1 MPFCPPAR
9 TFSFSPLPSQRPF
22 CTEAALQQ
30 NIRQGGRCQ
39 PEGKEAGPRDSRTRP
54 LLSARQRSG
63 ATPPPRAM
71 QHSPAPAVLVTTR
84 QIQNV
89 HTGLD
94 LSVPEYQEIHGK
106 MMSGHVEYRIV
117 VVTRLAAFKSAK
129 HKPEDVVQFM
139 VSKKYSE
146 IEELYQRLAAR
157 YPQASL
163 PLLPRKLLFVG
174 ESDIC
179 ERRAMFNDIMK
190 FISKHEDLATS
201 PELLE
206 FLGTKSTSAIDF
218 KGKNIPDDK
227 EKEDEENEA
236 LDFFKE
242 EKTPDLISQLSS
254 VENAKKGGEKEKEE
268 EEEEEEDLDPLG
280 IIRTKKKKKVSA
292 PAPPTKEEKP
302 KLTIFEEEVDPD
314 EGLFGPEK
322 DFSSVGPTKKMKEN
336 LKLFEDPDLGGAVRL
351 GDSLL
356 LPAACQHRQPVLN
369 TDPEED
375 TEELL
380 RLPALLTAI
389 FSWGVT
395 AACSSL
401 PHLCLCLVTEEQNG
415 IREWLGLEGTS
426 GDDLIQP
433 TC

>member
-1 MPFCPPAR
+1 QY
-9 TFSFSPLPSQRPF
+9 L
-22 CTEAALQQ
+22 
-30 NIRQGGRCQ
+30 N
-39 PEGKEAGPRDSRTRP
+39 
-54 LLSARQRSG
+54 SACVFF
-63 ATPPPRAM
+63 P
-71 QHSPAPAVLVTTR
+71 R

-94 LSVPEYQEIHGK
+94 LSVPEYQEIRGK

-157 YPQASL
+157 YPRASL

-190 FISKHEDLATS
+190 FISKDEDLATC

-254 VENAKKGGEKEKEE
+254 VENAKKGGEEEKEE

-322 DFSSVGPTKKMKEN
+322 NFSSVGLRKKMKEN
-336 LKLFEDPDLGGAVRL
+336 LKLFEDPDLGGVVRL

-356 LPAACQHRQPVLN
+356 LPAACKHREAVLN

-380 RLPALLTAI
+380 R
-389 FSWGVT
+389 V
-395 AACSSL
+395 
-401 PHLCLCLVTEEQNG
+401 E
-415 IREWLGLEGTS
+415 
-426 GDDLIQP
+426 DDLEKLLNLTSKPKPKVPSKPPLPQKPAVAPRSANPSPLAKPKENRIQ
-433 TC
+433 TMSEVDILQYIQENESINDQDTSLF

>member
-1 MPFCPPAR
+1 
-9 TFSFSPLPSQRPF
+9 
-22 CTEAALQQ
+22 
-30 NIRQGGRCQ
+30 
-39 PEGKEAGPRDSRTRP
+39 
-54 LLSARQRSG
+54 
-63 ATPPPRAM
+63 
-71 QHSPAPAVLVTTR
+71 R
-84 QIQNV
+84 QIQNT

-106 MMSGHVEYRIV
+106 MMSGHVEYHIV

-146 IEELYQRLAAR
+146 IEELYQRLTAR

-163 PLLPRKLLFVG
+163 PLLPRKVLFVG

-179 ERRAMFNDIMK
+179 ERRAVFNDIMK
-190 FISKHEDLATS
+190 SISKDEDLATS

-206 FLGTKSTSAIDF
+206 FLGTKSSSAIDF
-218 KGKNIPDDK
+218 KGKHMPDDR

-242 EKTPDLISQLSS
+242 EKTPDFISHLLSMQS
-254 VENAKKGGEKEKEE
+254 VKKGEKKEE
-268 EEEEEEDLDPLG
+268 EEEEEEEILDPLG
-280 IIRTKKKKKVSA
+280 IIRTKKAKKV
-292 PAPPTKEEKP
+292 PVPPVKEEKP
-302 KLTIFEEEVDPD
+302 KLTLFEEEVDPD

-322 DFSSVGPTKKMKEN
+322 DFSSLGPRKRMKEN

-356 LPAACQHRQPVLN
+356 LPAACENSKCVLSRG
-369 TDPEED
+369 PEED

-380 RLPALLTAI
+380 RVADDFEKLLEVTSKPKPKVPPKPPLPQKPAVPPRSTN
-389 FSWGVT
+389 S
-395 AACSSL
+395 SSL
-401 PHLCLCLVTEEQNG
+401 AKPNENSIQTMNEVDILQYIQENESINN
-415 IREWLGLEGTS
+415 EDTS
-426 GDDLIQP
+426 LF
-433 TC
+433 

>member
-1 MPFCPPAR
+1 
-9 TFSFSPLPSQRPF
+9 
-22 CTEAALQQ
+22 
-30 NIRQGGRCQ
+30 
-39 PEGKEAGPRDSRTRP
+39 
-54 LLSARQRSG
+54 
-63 ATPPPRAM
+63 M
-71 QHSPAPAVLVTTR
+71 QHSPAPALLVTTR
-84 QIQNV
+84 QIQNT

-94 LSVPEYQEIHGK
+94 LSVPEYQEIRGK
-106 MMSGHVEYRIV
+106 MMSGHVEYHIV
-117 VVTRLAAFKSAK
+117 VVTRLSAFKSAK

-163 PLLPRKLLFVG
+163 PLLPRKVLFVG

-179 ERRAMFNDIMK
+179 ERRAMFNDVMK
-190 FISKHEDLATS
+190 FISKDKDLATS

-206 FLGTKSTSAIDF
+206 FLGTKSSSAIDF

-236 LDFFKE
+236 WDFFKE
-242 EKTPDLISQLSS
+242 EKTPDLIPQLSS
-254 VENAKKGGEKEKEE
+254 VENDKREKKEEE

-280 IIRTKKKKKVSA
+280 IIRTKKTKKAS
-292 PAPPTKEEKP
+292 APPTKEEKP

-322 DFSSVGPTKKMKEN
+322 VFSSVGPRKKMKEN
-336 LKLFEDPDLGGAVRL
+336 LKLFEDPDLGGVVRL

-356 LPAACQHRQPVLN
+356 LPTAFKNKVYVLN
-369 TDPEED
+369 TGPEED

-380 RLPALLTAI
+380 R
-389 FSWGVT
+389 V
-395 AACSSL
+395 
-401 PHLCLCLVTEEQNG
+401 E
-415 IREWLGLEGTS
+415 
-426 GDDLIQP
+426 DDLEKLLKVTSKPNPKVTSKPPLPQKPAVPPGSTNSSPLAKTKENRIQ
-433 TC
+433 TMNEMDILQYIQENESINNQDASLF

>member
-1 MPFCPPAR
+1 MG
-9 TFSFSPLPSQRPF
+9 SSHLPCWVGQH
-22 CTEAALQQ
+22 LQ
-30 NIRQGGRCQ
+30 
-39 PEGKEAGPRDSRTRP
+39 
-54 LLSARQRSG
+54 LL
-63 ATPPPRAM
+63 
-71 QHSPAPAVLVTTR
+71 
-84 QIQNV
+84 QIQNT

-94 LSVPEYQEIHGK
+94 LSVPEYQEIRGK
-106 MMSGHVEYRIV
+106 MMSGHVEYHIV

-163 PLLPRKLLFVG
+163 PLLPRKVLFVG

-190 FISKHEDLATS
+190 FISKDEDLATS

-218 KGKNIPDDK
+218 KGKNIP
-227 EKEDEENEA
+227 EGKEDEENEA

-242 EKTPDLISQLSS
+242 EKTPELISELSS
-254 VENAKKGGEKEKEE
+254 VENAKKGEKKEEE

-280 IIRTKKKKKVSA
+280 IIKTKKPKKASVR
-292 PAPPTKEEKP
+292 PTKEEKP

-322 DFSSVGPTKKMKEN
+322 DFSSIGPRRKIKEN
-336 LKLFEDPDLGGAVRL
+336 LKLFEDPDLGGVVRL

-356 LPAACQHRQPVLN
+356 LPAACKNKEYVLN
-369 TDPEED
+369 TGPEED

-380 RLPALLTAI
+380 RVEDDLEKLLK
-389 FSWGVT
+389 VT
-395 AACSSL
+395 SKPKPKVPSKPSL
-401 PHLCLCLVTEEQNG
+401 PQKPAVAPRNTNSSPLAKPKEN
-415 IREWLGLEGTS
+415 R
-426 GDDLIQP
+426 IQP
-433 TC
+433 MNEVDILKYIQENESINNQDTSLF

>member
-1 MPFCPPAR
+1 
-9 TFSFSPLPSQRPF
+9 
-22 CTEAALQQ
+22 
-30 NIRQGGRCQ
+30 
-39 PEGKEAGPRDSRTRP
+39 
-54 LLSARQRSG
+54 
-63 ATPPPRAM
+63 
-71 QHSPAPAVLVTTR
+71 R
-84 QIQNV
+84 QIQNT

-94 LSVPEYQEIHGK
+94 LSVPKYQEIHGK
-106 MMSGHVEYRIV
+106 MMSGHVEYHIF

-146 IEELYQRLAAR
+146 IEELYQRLATR

-163 PLLPRKLLFVG
+163 PLLPRKVLFVG

-190 FISKHEDLATS
+190 FISKDEDLATS

-218 KGKNIPDDK
+218 KGKNIPDNK

-236 LDFFKE
+236 LDFFEE
-242 EKTPDLISQLSS
+242 EKTPDLISQLSL
-254 VENAKKGGEKEKEE
+254 VENAKKGEKK

-280 IIRTKKKKKVSA
+280 IIRTKKTKKTSA
-292 PAPPTKEEKP
+292 SPTKKEKP
-302 KLTIFEEEVDPD
+302 KLTIFEEEIDPD

-322 DFSSVGPTKKMKEN
+322 DFSSLSPRKKTKEN
-336 LKLFEDPDLGGAVRL
+336 LKLFEDPDLGGVVRL

-356 LPAACQHRQPVLN
+356 LPAACKNTEYVLN
-369 TDPEED
+369 TGPEED

-380 RLPALLTAI
+380 R
-389 FSWGVT
+389 V
-395 AACSSL
+395 
-401 PHLCLCLVTEEQNG
+401 E
-415 IREWLGLEGTS
+415 
-426 GDDLIQP
+426 DDLEKLLKVTTKPKPKVPSKPPLPQKPAVAPRSTSSSPLAKPKENRIQ
-433 TC
+433 TMNEVDILQYIQENESINNEDTSLF

>member
-1 MPFCPPAR
+1 M
-9 TFSFSPLPSQRPF
+9 
-22 CTEAALQQ
+22 
-30 NIRQGGRCQ
+30 QG
-39 PEGKEAGPRDSRTRP
+39 EDD
-54 LLSARQRSG
+54 
-63 ATPPPRAM
+63 
-71 QHSPAPAVLVTTR
+71 AVVL
-84 QIQNV
+84 QIQNT

-94 LSVPEYQEIHGK
+94 LSVPEYQEIRGK
-106 MMSGHVEYRIV
+106 MMSGHVEYHIV

-139 VSKKYSE
+139 VNVSKKYSE

-163 PLLPRKLLFVG
+163 PLLPRKVLFVG

-190 FISKHEDLATS
+190 FISKDEDLATS

-206 FLGTKSTSAIDF
+206 FLGTKSSSAIDF

-236 LDFFKE
+236 WDFFKE

-254 VENAKKGGEKEKEE
+254 VENAKKGEKN

-280 IIRTKKKKKVSA
+280 IIRTKITKKASA
-292 PAPPTKEEKP
+292 PRTKEDKP

-322 DFSSVGPTKKMKEN
+322 DLSPEVPTHFWFPFLD
-336 LKLFEDPDLGGAVRL
+336 LKLFEDPDLGGVVRL

-356 LPAACQHRQPVLN
+356 LPATCKNKEYVLN
-369 TDPEED
+369 TGPEED

-380 RLPALLTAI
+380 R
-389 FSWGVT
+389 V
-395 AACSSL
+395 
-401 PHLCLCLVTEEQNG
+401 E
-415 IREWLGLEGTS
+415 
-426 GDDLIQP
+426 DDLEKLLKVTSKPKPKVASKPPLPQKPAVAPRSTNLSPLAKPKENRIQ
-433 TC
+433 TMNEVDILQYIQENESINNQDASLF

>member
-1 MPFCPPAR
+1 
-9 TFSFSPLPSQRPF
+9 
-22 CTEAALQQ
+22 
-30 NIRQGGRCQ
+30 
-39 PEGKEAGPRDSRTRP
+39 
-54 LLSARQRSG
+54 
-63 ATPPPRAM
+63 M

-84 QIQNV
+84 QIQNT

-94 LSVPEYQEIHGK
+94 LSVPEYQEIRGK
-106 MMSGHVEYRIV
+106 MMSGHVEYHIV

-157 YPQASL
+157 YPQTPL
-163 PLLPRKLLFVG
+163 PLLPRKVLFVG

-190 FISKHEDLATS
+190 FISKDVDLATS

-206 FLGTKSTSAIDF
+206 FLGKKSTSAIDF

-242 EKTPDLISQLSS
+242 EETPDLISQLSS
-254 VENAKKGGEKEKEE
+254 VKNARKGEKKEDEE
-268 EEEEEEDLDPLG
+268 EEDEEEDLDPLG
-280 IIRTKKKKKVSA
+280 IIRTKKPNKASA
-292 PAPPTKEEKP
+292 TKEEKP
-302 KLTIFEEEVDPD
+302 KLSIFEKELDPD

-322 DFSSVGPTKKMKEN
+322 DFSSIGPRKKMKEN

-356 LPAACQHRQPVLN
+356 LPDACKNREHVLN
-369 TDPEED
+369 TGPEED

-380 RLPALLTAI
+380 RVEDDFEKFLKVTSKPKPKVPSKPPLPQKPAVAPR
-389 FSWGVT
+389 
-395 AACSSL
+395 SSISSPL
-401 PHLCLCLVTEEQNG
+401 AKPTETRIQAMNEVDILRYIQEN
-415 IREWLGLEGTS
+415 ESLDNQDTS
-426 GDDLIQP
+426 LF
-433 TC
+433 

>member
-1 MPFCPPAR
+1 
-9 TFSFSPLPSQRPF
+9 
-22 CTEAALQQ
+22 
-30 NIRQGGRCQ
+30 
-39 PEGKEAGPRDSRTRP
+39 
-54 LLSARQRSG
+54 
-63 ATPPPRAM
+63 
-71 QHSPAPAVLVTTR
+71 R
-84 QIQNV
+84 QIQNK

-106 MMSGHVEYRIV
+106 MMSGHVEYHII

-146 IEELYQRLAAR
+146 IEELYHRLTTR

-163 PLLPRKLLFVG
+163 PLLPRKVLFVG

-179 ERRAMFNDIMK
+179 ERRAAFNEIMK
-190 FISKHEDLATS
+190 SISKDEDLATS

-206 FLGTKSTSAIDF
+206 FLGTKSSSAIDF
-218 KGKNIPDDK
+218 KGKNMPDDR

-242 EKTPDLISQLSS
+242 EKTPDLISQLLSAQN
-254 VENAKKGGEKEKEE
+254 VKKREKKEE
-268 EEEEEEDLDPLG
+268 EEEEEEEILDPLG
-280 IIRTKKKKKVSA
+280 IIRTKKAKKA

-302 KLTIFEEEVDPD
+302 KFTLFEEEVDPN

-322 DFSSVGPTKKMKEN
+322 DFSSLGPRKKMKEN
-336 LKLFEDPDLGGAVRL
+336 LKLFEDPDLGGMVRL

-356 LPAACQHRQPVLN
+356 LPAACEDSKYVLSRG
-369 TDPEED
+369 PEED

-380 RLPALLTAI
+380 RVADDFEKLLEVTSKPKPKVPPKPPLPQKPAVAPRSTD
-389 FSWGVT
+389 S
-395 AACSSL
+395 SSL
-401 PHLCLCLVTEEQNG
+401 AKPNENRIQTMNEVDILQYIQENESINN
-415 IREWLGLEGTS
+415 EDTS
-426 GDDLIQP
+426 LF
-433 TC
+433 

>member
-1 MPFCPPAR
+1 
-9 TFSFSPLPSQRPF
+9 
-22 CTEAALQQ
+22 
-30 NIRQGGRCQ
+30 
-39 PEGKEAGPRDSRTRP
+39 
-54 LLSARQRSG
+54 
-63 ATPPPRAM
+63 M

-84 QIQNV
+84 QIQNT

-94 LSVPEYQEIHGK
+94 LSVPEYQEIRGK
-106 MMSGHVEYRIV
+106 MMSGHVEYHIV

-157 YPQASL
+157 YPQTSL
-163 PLLPRKLLFVG
+163 PLLPRKVLFVG

-190 FISKHEDLATS
+190 FISKDVDLATS

-236 LDFFKE
+236 LDFFKDE
-242 EKTPDLISQLSS
+242 ETPDFISQLLS
-254 VENAKKGGEKEKEE
+254 VQNARKGEKKEE
-268 EEEEEEDLDPLG
+268 EEEEDEEEDLDPLG
-280 IIRTKKKKKVSA
+280 IIRTKKPNKASA
-292 PAPPTKEEKP
+292 TKEEKP
-302 KLTIFEEEVDPD
+302 KLTIFEKEVDPD
-314 EGLFGPEK
+314 EGLFSPEK
-322 DFSSVGPTKKMKEN
+322 DFSSIGPRKKMKEN

-356 LPAACQHRQPVLN
+356 LPDACENREHVLN
-369 TDPEED
+369 TGPEED

-380 RLPALLTAI
+380 RVEDDFEKFLKVTSKPKPKVPSKPPLPQKPAVAPRSNI
-389 FSWGVT
+389 
-395 AACSSL
+395 SSPL
-401 PHLCLCLVTEEQNG
+401 AKPTENKIQTMNEVDILRYIQENES
-415 IREWLGLEGTS
+415 INNQDTS
-426 GDDLIQP
+426 LF
-433 TC
+433 

>member
-1 MPFCPPAR
+1 
-9 TFSFSPLPSQRPF
+9 
-22 CTEAALQQ
+22 
-30 NIRQGGRCQ
+30 
-39 PEGKEAGPRDSRTRP
+39 
-54 LLSARQRSG
+54 
-63 ATPPPRAM
+63 
-71 QHSPAPAVLVTTR
+71 R
-84 QIQNV
+84 QIQNM

-94 LSVPEYQEIHGK
+94 LSVPDYQEIRGK
-106 MMSGHVEYRIV
+106 MMSGHVEYHIV

-163 PLLPRKLLFVG
+163 PLLPRKVLFVG

-179 ERRAMFNDIMK
+179 ERRATFNDIMK
-190 FISKHEDLATS
+190 FISKDEVLVTS

-227 EKEDEENEA
+227 EKEDGENET

-254 VENAKKGGEKEKEE
+254 VENAKREE
-268 EEEEEEDLDPLG
+268 EEEEEEEVLDPLG
-280 IIRTKKKKKVSA
+280 IIRTKKTKKASA
-292 PAPPTKEEKP
+292 PLTVEEKP
-302 KLTIFEEEVDPD
+302 KLTIFEEDPD

-322 DFSSVGPTKKMKEN
+322 DFSSIGPRKKMKEN
-336 LKLFEDPDLGGAVRL
+336 LKLFEDPDLGGVVRL

-356 LPAACQHRQPVLN
+356 LPAACKTGEYVLN
-369 TDPEED
+369 MGPEED

-380 RLPALLTAI
+380 R
-389 FSWGVT
+389 V
-395 AACSSL
+395 
-401 PHLCLCLVTEEQNG
+401 E
-415 IREWLGLEGTS
+415 
-426 GDDLIQP
+426 DDLEKLLKVTSKTKPKVRPKPPLPQKPAVAPRNINSSPLSKPKENKIQAMNEVDILQYIQENESMNNQD
-433 TC
+433 TSLF